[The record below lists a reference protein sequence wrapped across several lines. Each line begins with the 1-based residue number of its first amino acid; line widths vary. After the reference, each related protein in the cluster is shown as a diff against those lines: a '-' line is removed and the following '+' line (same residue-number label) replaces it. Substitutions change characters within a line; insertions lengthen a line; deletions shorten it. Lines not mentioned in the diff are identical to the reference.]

1 MLNLHKSKTEY
12 ASCKNS
18 RRLKSKG
25 FVTIIIFTVAF
36 SLVPTLPAAANTGS
50 LCTKKGAIKIVKNIR
65 YKCLFINKHLQ
76 WQKQAGAI
84 KNSQSEIAPVNTTQS
99 TNSNSSSSIPSASTS
114 SNTNQVVIE
123 KFRPPLGSIELSNL
137 VDSHTNIA
145 KSSWALVSRSVIENP
160 EKPISYEILTG
171 PNSKP
176 FYDDWALVIS
186 KASKF
191 FIVSDIPK
199 NVLIIRYNFQDSEW
213 ADSMIKTKLKTT
225 DYEWLTASWNE
236 KTNPAKNNCNDKP
249 EPTCIGSRQKLLP
262 SGTSLILEG
271 IPSKL
276 GWDDPTI
283 EFRYRG
289 GVLESHEL
297 MHSFQTNAMLG
308 KDGAWPPHWMM
319 EGAAEYLGSSMTLSA
334 SFEDFALFRKQ
345 EATQL
350 FQTAK
355 FNNSNPSDE
364 KFILDYL
371 NSTFNEY
378 GNYDRMY
385 SYNLG
390 FFIMESLFSIYGRDS
405 YLKFFSEMSSGP
417 NHDQCMPVTN
427 GSCFLPVFKRVFGDD
442 WSTVTPILA
451 KAISLNLT
459 EIRL

>member
-1 MLNLHKSKTEY
+1 MLNLHKSETEY
-12 ASCKNS
+12 ACSRNS
-18 RRLKSKG
+18 QAFKSKG
-25 FVTIIIFTVAF
+25 FVTLIIFTVAC
-36 SLVPTLPAAANTGS
+36 SLVSILPVAANTGS
-50 LCTKKGAIKIVKNIR
+50 SCTKKGAIKVVKNIQ

-76 WQKQAGAI
+76 WQKQASTI

-114 SNTNQVVIE
+114 SNTSQVVIE
-123 KFRPPLGSIELSNL
+123 KFRPPLGSIELSSL
-137 VDSHTNIA
+137 VDSRTSIS
-145 KSSWALVSRSVIENP
+145 KSSWTIVSRSITENS
-160 EKPISYEILTG
+160 EKPISYEVLTG

-176 FYDDWALVIS
+176 FYDDWARVMS
-186 KASKF
+186 TFSKF
-191 FIVSDIPK
+191 FAVSDIPK
-199 NVLIIRYNFQDSEW
+199 NVLIIRYNFQDLEW
-213 ADSMIKTKLKTT
+213 ANLMIKTKLKSS

-236 KTNPAKNNCNDKP
+236 RGNPAKNNCNDQP
-249 EPTCIGSRQKLLP
+249 EPTCMGSRQKLLP

-276 GWDDPTI
+276 GWEDPTT

-297 MHSFQTNAMLG
+297 MHSFQANAMLG
-308 KDGAWPPHWMM
+308 KEGAWPPHWMM
-319 EGAAEYLGSSMTLSA
+319 EGAAEYLGSSMTLYA
-334 SFEDFALFRKQ
+334 SFDDFALFRKQ
-345 EATQL
+345 EAAQL

-355 FNNSNPSDE
+355 FNNSNPPDE

-371 NSTFNEY
+371 NSTFNDY

-390 FFIMESLFSIYGRDS
+390 FFIVESLFSIYGRDS
-405 YLKFFSEMSSGP
+405 YLKFFTEMASGP

-442 WSTVTPILA
+442 WLTITPILA
-451 KAISLNLT
+451 KAISLNLA